1 MMYLK
6 EIWLTLFGSGEILG
20 LARDFWLF
28 MAAVLLIVVVMNIVF
43 WGMKPQRTD
52 KNAEAPK

>member
-1 MMYLK
+1 MMYLN

-43 WGMKPQRTD
+43 WGMKPQRTG
-52 KNAEAPK
+52 KN